1 MTTRPLTERVFLFHF
16 PLFPILHILLFGGR
30 DQEVFKSGRK
40 SLRAALYYK
49 NLQAERSGALYPRS
63 KGVSI
68 LCKTYKKLPQSS
80 NTTLEHNDTI
90 SLHTRWKSL
99 FTMWA

>member
-1 MTTRPLTERVFLFHF
+1 MTTKPLTERVSLFHF
-16 PLFPILHILLFGGR
+16 PLFPIFHILLFGGR
-30 DQEVFKSGRK
+30 DQEEYKSGRK
-40 SLRAALYYK
+40 TLRAALYK

-63 KGVSI
+63 EGVSI

-90 SLHTRWKSL
+90 LLPTRWKSL
-99 FTMWA
+99 FAMWA